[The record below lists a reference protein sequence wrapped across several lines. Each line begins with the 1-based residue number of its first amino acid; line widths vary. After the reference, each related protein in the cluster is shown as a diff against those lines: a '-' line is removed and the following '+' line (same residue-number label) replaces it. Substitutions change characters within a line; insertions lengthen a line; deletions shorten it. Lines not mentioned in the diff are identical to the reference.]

1 MGDNGSVWRGSCKC
15 MGIVIGGMKGEGGGE
30 EGGGGG
36 ERGGGHSIPKVPFIW

>member
-15 MGIVIGGMKGEGGGE
+15 MVIVIVDMKGEGGGE